1 MTRQFLLKQASHL
14 IQSGGVLAYPT
25 EAVFGL
31 GCHPSDA
38 CAVNRIL
45 ALKQRDWRKGLILIA
60 ADLAQ
65 LLPWITLT
73 DQAIQRIGSSWPGP
87 ATWILPASAQTPD
100 WITGGRNEVAVRV
113 TAHPI
118 AAALARCA
126 GTALVSTS
134 ANPAN
139 RPPARSALAV
149 QRYFGHKIDGTVHG
163 RVNHRAQ
170 PTQIRHALTG
180 AVLRSE
186 KPVGL

>member
-1 MTRQFLLKQASHL
+1 MTHRFLLHQAGRL

-31 GCHPSDA
+31 GCDPADA
-38 CAVNRIL
+38 CAVDRIL

-65 LLPWITLT
+65 LSPWIEQT
-73 DQAIQRIGSSWPGP
+73 DQAMQRIGSSWPGP
-87 ATWILPASAQTPD
+87 ATWIFPASAQTPE
-100 WITGGRNEVAVRV
+100 WITGGRDEVAVRV

-118 AAALARCA
+118 AAALTRSA

-149 QRYFGHKIDGTVHG
+149 QRYFGHQIEGTVPG
-163 RVNHRAQ
+163 WVDHRAQ
-170 PTQIRHALTG
+170 PTPIRHALTG
-180 AVLRSE
+180 AVLRS
-186 KPVGL
+186 